1 MESQAPLDRNRTEK
15 MIRKLLIAA
24 VVLLTLLPAYADKPI
39 ETLDELKARAAAS
52 DKHKQADLY
61 IELAK
66 REAETADETYNANA
80 DQAKALFEDSAKSA
94 ELSSQAALESNHKLK
109 QIEIKLRELA
119 HRMSDIR
126 KTWAFEDRA
135 PLDPA
140 IQRVE
145 AARTKLLDRMF
156 QK

>member
-1 MESQAPLDRNRTEK
+1 MMRT
-15 MIRKLLIAA
+15 LLIAA
-24 VVLLTLLPAYADKPI
+24 VVGLTLLPAYSDKPP
-39 ETLDELKARAAAS
+39 ETLAQLKARAEAS

-61 IELAK
+61 LELAK
-66 REAETADETYNANA
+66 REAEAANETYNTNA
-80 DQAKALFEDSAKSA
+80 DQAKELFEDSAKSA

-109 QIEIKLRELA
+109 QIEIKLRELS
-119 HRMSDIR
+119 HRLSDIR

-145 AARTKLLDRMF
+145 TARTKLLDRMF